1 MTSSDWAELVR
12 HCKPVSNV
20 NLVCRDGVV
29 YSHKIV
35 LGSVSDFVKT
45 LLSDIPV
52 GDDVSVFLPDFSK
65 KEVNKFLENILLKRK
80 SDNYDLCTV
89 LKSSEL
95 DGGCKAPGS
104 ILRTKGVFVKEETED
119 CSEKGSGE
127 LTEYLVDK
135 SVLDE
140 EEISEDEFALET
152 AELLKASLEV
162 KMEATDYFMTE
173 QSEHIYQDPHEFDET
188 IGVPKSGHRKT
199 KLARKPVKKIQK
211 RGGKKSESLK
221 NAKYPTEMT
230 RRERLRMSA
239 KKWRDKN
246 HELVKLKQLQDR
258 LEIKKRRLKDPE
270 YNAMMKARQAERKRR
285 SRALKKAAE
294 QLALLEHAR
303 MEPDTGHTELPN
315 HEKEDSLNKSNQS
328 RKYDNRKKHKNEK

>member
-1 MTSSDWAELVR
+1 MMSSSDWAELVR

-35 LGSVSDFVKT
+35 LASVSDFVKT

-52 GDDVSVFLPDFSK
+52 GDDISVFLPDFSK

-80 SDNYDLCTV
+80 SDNYDLSIV
-89 LKSSEL
+89 LMSSEI
-95 DGGCKAPGS
+95 DGAPEVPKTKEVKQEAEDFSDRGS
-104 ILRTKGVFVKEETED
+104 D
-119 CSEKGSGE
+119 E
-127 LTEYLVDK
+127 LTEYLADK
-135 SVLDE
+135 YVLGE
-140 EEISEDEFALET
+140 EKVSEDEFTSET
-152 AELLKASLEV
+152 AELLQTSLEV
-162 KMEATDYFMTE
+162 KMEATEYFMTE
-173 QSEHIYQDPHEFDET
+173 LKHPDPHELHE
-188 IGVPKSGHRKT
+188 INGIPKKRRRKT
-199 KLARKPVKKIQK
+199 KCIPFHMPIQKIQK
-211 RGGKKSESLK
+211 RGENKSESRK
-221 NAKYPTEMT
+221 HAKYPTEMP

-270 YNAMMKARQAERKRR
+270 FNAMMKARQAERKRR

-294 QLALLEHAR
+294 QLALLEMEPAG
-303 MEPDTGHTELPN
+303 MEPDPGVSQLLN
-315 HEKEDSLNKSNQS
+315 HGKEEPQNNSKKS
-328 RKYDNRKKHKNEK
+328 RKCDNRKKHKNEK

>member
-1 MTSSDWAELVR
+1 M
-12 HCKPVSNV
+12 SNV

-35 LGSVSDFVKT
+35 LASVSGFVET
-45 LLSDIPV
+45 LLRDIPV
-52 GDDVSVFLPDFSK
+52 GDDVGVFLSDFSK
-65 KEVNKFLENILLKRK
+65 KEVNKL
-80 SDNYDLCTV
+80 
-89 LKSSEL
+89 
-95 DGGCKAPGS
+95 
-104 ILRTKGVFVKEETED
+104 LRTKGVFGKEETED

-152 AELLKASLEV
+152 AELLKSSLEV

-294 QLALLEHAR
+294 QLAHLE
-303 MEPDTGHTELPN
+303 MESVGIETDPGGSKPLN
-315 HEKEDSLNKSNQS
+315 HEKEDSQKKSNRA
-328 RKYDNRKKHKNEK
+328 RKYDNRKSIKMKNKSIFQFYSIIKLCKVNTFHPLI